1 MSMEEEKKQTDSRN
15 AIEPT
20 QRRYISQPKNNADW
34 KEARLALETS
44 GYSLDDLL
52 ARGAESV
59 LYRGTCSGRMYCIKA
74 VRNKLG
80 KFIGQA
86 ITRRNDEKLEKV
98 SYRTKMRHIKNE
110 FAVAQKLYDD
120 GPIPVV
126 HIYALR
132 RVTRFGLEL
141 GYDLIMEYLRG
152 HDLNDKNLCKNL
164 SVEDKIKVFHQA
176 ILALGYMHRRRII
189 HLDIKPSNF
198 MLYDGQVKLIDFGV
212 SVHSGY
218 RAHAITGTGGYLSP
232 EQICKETLDEGTD
245 IFALGVAFSVFFGA
259 KPLSQSQEELLTRQM
274 RQEARYHLDH
284 TTLATVMDI
293 PELKNHPSIA
303 ELIRQCTIPKRDQ
316 RISNCN
322 VLASMLKHQAEEYG
336 IVIPNPQS

>member
-1 MSMEEEKKQTDSRN
+1 MNDDDKKQPEVRN

-20 QRRYISQPKNNADW
+20 QRRYITQSKNKADW
-34 KEARLALETS
+34 KEAREALERS
-44 GYSLDDLL
+44 RYSLDELL

-59 LYRGTCSGRMYCIKA
+59 LYRGTCEGRLYCIKA

-110 FAVAQKLYDD
+110 YAVARKLYDD
-120 GPIPVV
+120 GPLPVV

-132 RVTRFGLEL
+132 RVKRFGLEI

-152 HDLNDKNLCKNL
+152 HDLSDKNLVKNL
-164 SVEDKIKVFHQA
+164 STEDKIKVFHQA
-176 ILALGYMHRRRII
+176 ILALGYMHRRKII

-212 SVHSGY
+212 SVLSGF
-218 RAHAITGTGGYLSP
+218 RANAITGTGGYLSP

-259 KPLSQSQEELLTRQM
+259 KPLSQTQEDLLTRQV
-274 RQEARYHLDH
+274 RQEARYHLDN
-284 TTLATVMDI
+284 TTIPTVMEI
-293 PELKNHPSIA
+293 PELKNHPRIA
-303 ELIRQCTIPKRDQ
+303 ELIRECTIPKRAQ
-316 RISNCN
+316 RINNCN

-336 IVIPNPQS
+336 IVIPNTQT